1 MSMTSLCLKNR
12 EVVEQ
17 AGCRR
22 RLTAR
27 VNADVLLR
35 NYSEETPMKKNSLL
49 LALVAVTALAS
60 AVRAIGPQWTPQQL
74 REKATHVITGKAD
87 AIYKR
92 TEEKGDWAYTYYIV
106 EIRVDDSE
114 KGEGIEKGDL
124 LYARYWRRAWI
135 GSGKVPPSGMGHR
148 GLPAEGDS
156 FRAYL
161 ERDAQNNN
169 NSIFKV
175 VGPNGFEKLK

>member
-1 MSMTSLCLKNR
+1 
-12 EVVEQ
+12 
-17 AGCRR
+17 
-22 RLTAR
+22 
-27 VNADVLLR
+27 
-35 NYSEETPMKKNSLL
+35 MKKNSLL

-114 KGEGIEKGDL
+114 KGEGIGKDEL
-124 LYARYWRRAWI
+124 FYAKYWRRSWI
-135 GSGKVPPSGMGHR
+135 GDGRVPSSGMGHR

-156 FRAYL
+156 LRVYL
-161 ERDAQNNN
+161 EYDTQNNN
-169 NSIFKV
+169 NGIFKV